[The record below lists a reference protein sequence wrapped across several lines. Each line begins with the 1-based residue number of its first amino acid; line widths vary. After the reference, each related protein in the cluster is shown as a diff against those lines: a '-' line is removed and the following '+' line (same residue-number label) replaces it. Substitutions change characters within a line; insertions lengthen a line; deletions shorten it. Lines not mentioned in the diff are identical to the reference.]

1 MHIYDD
7 YLIET
12 VDNLKSRIRKSLLMW
27 LLFVNAII
35 NGVFVYIKG
44 KADSNLHI
52 IKINKTQFK
61 IKQPKANRFI
71 NGDVRNIRDR
81 CA

>member
-44 KADSNLHI
+44 KGDNNLI